1 MASPRRLPNGTF
13 RVQIIRKGLPKF
25 DRVVNTE
32 EEAWVLIRDAE
43 VDMSKRRAA
52 IAVQTS
58 VSTDG
63 VKTVRDAWTGY
74 QDSVRFEEKAVKTR
88 SREVSASV
96 HILRILG
103 DYALHAMTV
112 MDVQHYVDVRRKEK
126 NQHGKKLSGDT
137 LRIEKSVISSMLS
150 WAKKRG
156 YIQANVAYSSRDLEM
171 PKCRGRVVR
180 ITMRQE
186 LEMYRLAEE
195 RNERA
200 NESFPVW
207 MRFGFATGT
216 RPGEAAKIKVSWL
229 NLERGE
235 IHLPR
240 HEHKNGRPRV
250 IILVGDMLERV
261 RRQAERA
268 ALTGSPFLFWSISA
282 KDGSFKPLYYD
293 KSWALIRDA
302 VGLPPE
308 TVPHSMRHEK
318 ISRLFETTDFSDSV
332 IAALVGDVD
341 TNSLKPYTHLRSAA
355 LRERVEDHM
364 NGLREKLEALE
375 NGNVTDGA
383 VQQAVLD
390 ALVSLQKGNADAAEK
405 ALASVGKKIRRVRGH
420 PLMAVK

>member
-1 MASPRRLPNGTF
+1 MASPRRLPNGTW

-25 DRVVNTE
+25 GRVVNTE
-32 EEAWVLIRDAE
+32 EEAWVLIREAE
-43 VDMSKRRAA
+43 VDMTKRRAA

-58 VSTDG
+58 VATDG
-63 VKTVRDAWTGY
+63 VKTLRDAWAGY
-74 QDSVRFEEKAVKTR
+74 KESVRFEDKAVKTR
-88 SREVSASV
+88 SRETSASV
-96 HILRILG
+96 PILRILG

-112 MDVQHYVDVRRKEK
+112 MDIQHFVDTRRREK

-137 LRIEKSVISSMLS
+137 IRIEKSTLSAMLS

-156 YIQANVAYSSRDLEM
+156 YIQANVAYSARDLEM
-171 PKCRGRVVR
+171 PKCHGREVR

-195 RNERA
+195 RVDRA
-200 NESFPVW
+200 NDAFPVW

-216 RPGEAAKIKVSWL
+216 RPGEAAKIKVAWL

-240 HEHKNGRPRV
+240 LSNKNRRPRV

-261 RRQAERA
+261 KRQAERA
-268 ALTGSPFLFWSISA
+268 ALAGSPYLFWSIST

-293 KSWALIRDA
+293 KSWAIIRDA

-308 TVPHSMRHEK
+308 AVPHSMRHEK

-341 TNSLKPYTHLRSAA
+341 TNSLKPYKHLRSSA

-364 NGLREKLEALE
+364 SGLREKLEALE
-375 NGNVTDGA
+375 KGDVTDGA

-390 ALVSLQKGNADAAEK
+390 ALVALKSGNPDAAEQ
-405 ALASVGKKIRRVRGH
+405 ALASVGKKAMVPARR
-420 PLMAVK
+420 PLSIVK

>member
-1 MASPRRLPNGTF
+1 MATPRKLSNGTW

-25 DRVVNTE
+25 DRVVNSE
-32 EEAWVLIRDAE
+32 EEAWTLIREAE
-43 VDMSKRRAA
+43 VDLSKRKAA

-63 VKTVRDAWTGY
+63 VKTVRDAWAGY
-74 QDSVRFEEKAVKTR
+74 KGSVRFDEKADKTK

-96 HILRILG
+96 PVMRILG
-103 DYALHAMTV
+103 DYALHALTV
-112 MDVQHYVDVRRKEK
+112 MDIQHYVDTRRREK
-126 NQHGKKLSGDT
+126 NQHGKKLSGDSI
-137 LRIEKSVISSMLS
+137 RIEKSTLSAMLS

-156 YIQANVAYSSRDLEM
+156 YIQANVAYSARDLEM
-171 PKCRGRVVR
+171 PKCHGREVR

-195 RNERA
+195 RSERA

-207 MRFGFATGT
+207 LRFGFATGT
-216 RPGEAAKIKVSWL
+216 RPGESAKIKVAWL

-235 IHLPR
+235 VHLPR
-240 HEHKNGRPRV
+240 QSHKNRRPRV

-261 RRQAERA
+261 KRQAERA
-268 ALTGSPFLFWSISA
+268 ALAGSPYLFWSIST
-282 KDGSFKPLYYD
+282 KDGSFQPLYYD
-293 KSWALIRDA
+293 KAWAVIRDA
-302 VGLPPE
+302 VGLPSE
-308 TVPHSMRHEK
+308 AVPHSMRHEK

-341 TNSLKPYTHLRSAA
+341 TNSLKPYKHLRSSA

-364 NGLREKLEALE
+364 SGLRAKLEALE
-375 NGNVTDGA
+375 KGEVTDGA

-390 ALVSLQKGNADAAEK
+390 ALVSLKSGNPDAAEQ
-405 ALASVGKKIRRVRGH
+405 ALASVGRKARAPRRH
-420 PLMAVK
+420 PLSIVK

>member
-32 EEAWVLIRDAE
+32 EEAWVLIREAE
-43 VDMSKRRAA
+43 VDLSKRRAA

-63 VKTVRDAWTGY
+63 VKTLRDAWDGY
-74 QDSVRFEEKAVKTR
+74 KESVRFEEKAIKTR
-88 SREVSASV
+88 SRETSASV
-96 HILRILG
+96 PILRILG

-112 MDVQHYVDVRRKEK
+112 MDIQHYIDVRRREK
-126 NQHGKKLSGDT
+126 NQHGKKLSGDSI
-137 LRIEKSVISSMLS
+137 RIEKSTLSAMLS

-156 YIQANVAYSSRDLEM
+156 YIQANVAYSARDLEM
-171 PKCRGRVVR
+171 PKCKWREVR

-186 LEMYRLAEE
+186 LEMYQLAEE
-195 RNERA
+195 RSERA
-200 NESFPVW
+200 NESFPAW
-207 MRFGFATGT
+207 MRFCFATGT
-216 RPGEAAKIKVSWL
+216 RPGEAAKLRVSWL

-240 HEHKNGRPRV
+240 HSHKNRRPRI

-261 RRQAERA
+261 KRQAERA
-268 ALTGSPFLFWSISA
+268 ALAGSPYLFWSIST
-282 KDGSFKPLYYD
+282 KDGSFQPLYYD
-293 KSWALIRDA
+293 KSWAIIREA

-308 TVPHSMRHEK
+308 AVPHSMRHEK

-341 TNSLKPYTHLRSAA
+341 TGSLKPYKHLRSSA

-364 NGLREKLEALE
+364 AGLRQKLEALE

-390 ALVSLQKGNADAAEK
+390 ALVSLQGGNADAAEK
-405 ALASVGKKIRRVRGH
+405 ALASVGKKIRRARGH
-420 PLMAVK
+420 PLSIVK